1 MNGKTHGWPAAGPL
15 DVVHVVLLLAVVVLV
30 VVVVVVLVVVV
41 EVVVVDVVVVLT
53 VVVVEE
59 VEEVVV
65 VVVVDVVVVVVE
77 ALTEGQELGQ
87 KPYLLLIKL
96 PPAST
101 SVAHQ
106 AADRSTLVHCE

>member
-1 MNGKTHGWPAAGPL
+1 VNGKTHGWPAAGPL

-59 VEEVVV
+59 VVV

-77 ALTEGQELGQ
+77 ALLEGQELGQ

>member
-1 MNGKTHGWPAAGPL
+1 VNGKTHGWPAAGPL

-30 VVVVVVLVVVV
+30 VVVVVVVDVV
-41 EVVVVDVVVVLT
+41 VVVVDVVVVLT

-77 ALTEGQELGQ
+77 ALLEGQELGQ